1 MAKLQAGRGAHAT
14 ILTKYIRPP
23 QQVPN
28 ARHQSD
34 IVLLDRED
42 KIYRFYLRADNDNG
56 NEDAPVLHASCRYVK
71 VTVEGDQSLFFNQNK
86 EPQISWEKSKAKKIL
101 YNDIINGNVP
111 LESKFEDNTSTM
123 KLQDIYLMRPEYA
136 QYDYKKFSSRL
147 SSLRKTISANQER
160 AEDDQDAFEL
170 FVQNNP
176 ISYYSHK
183 GYIQWQ
189 GSDAQRRCCRS
200 VWQ

>member
-1 MAKLQAGRGAHAT
+1 M
-14 ILTKYIRPP
+14 
-23 QQVPN
+23 
-28 ARHQSD
+28 
-34 IVLLDRED
+34 
-42 KIYRFYLRADNDNG
+42 
-56 NEDAPVLHASCRYVK
+56 
-71 VTVEGDQSLFFNQNK
+71 
-86 EPQISWEKSKAKKIL
+86 WEKSKAKKIL
-101 YNDIINGNVP
+101 YNNIINGNVP

-147 SSLRKTISANQER
+147 SSLWKTISANQER

-183 GYIQWQ
+183 G
-189 GSDAQRRCCRS
+189 
-200 VWQ
+200 